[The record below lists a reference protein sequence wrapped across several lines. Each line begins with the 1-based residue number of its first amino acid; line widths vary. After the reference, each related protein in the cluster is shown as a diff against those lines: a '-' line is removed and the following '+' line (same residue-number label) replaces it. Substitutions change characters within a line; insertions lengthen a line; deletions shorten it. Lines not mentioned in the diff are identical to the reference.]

1 MTLLASTW
9 LGLAVLLCTFAWF
22 AKRRLVG
29 LSLPIAVAAAALAV
43 YLPTGSPRFTKPPP
57 GDYDVVGADIV
68 PNVGIW
74 VLLKEGSAP
83 PVYFRLPYSNSQADK
98 LQNAMDGEG
107 GVKAKVGQEGGVSF
121 DGPPPVTGEPPKAP
135 EQPAVS
141 IP

>member
-1 MTLLASTW
+1 MIILASTW
-9 LGLAVLLCTFAWF
+9 LGLSLLLCVFAWY
-22 AKRRLVG
+22 ARRWVALT
-29 LSLPIAVAAAALAV
+29 LPVAVALAALAV

-98 LQNAMDGEG
+98 LQSAMDGEG
-107 GVKAKVGQEGGVSF
+107 GVKAKVGQEGGVIF

-135 EQPAVS
+135 EQPAVT